1 MIYKGIH
8 CLCSPSVLS
17 HPTARRTL
25 PVHPNHPFPSL
36 FLLSLFTPAFFFTA
50 AQHLSILFS
59 LYDLP
64 FSLSSSFTCLT
75 IKPPTATDL
84 PAGLACN
91 GAEGCNVTFCPSM
104 SPCLLPTDLLRRT
117 GNLSQK
123 DRCHNYIPLSSSF
136 FPLLLPD
143 GNRGQEKSII
153 TLQIISNIYQGNSLV
168 ITTDCKP

>member
-1 MIYKGIH
+1 MIYKRML
-8 CLCSPSVLS
+8 CLCSSSVLS
-17 HPTARRTL
+17 HPTARRKL
-25 PVHPNHPFPSL
+25 SVHLTPPSPSL
-36 FLLSLFTPAFFFTA
+36 SLLSLLTPAFFSIA
-50 AQHLSILFS
+50 AQHLFILFS
-59 LYDLP
+59 FFDLP

-75 IKPPTATDL
+75 LKPPTATDL

-91 GAEGCNVTFCPSM
+91 GAEGCTVTFCPST
-104 SPCLLPTDLLRRT
+104 SPCLLPSDLLQRT

-123 DRCHNYIPLSSSF
+123 DGCHNYIPLSSSF